1 MARNTTVG
9 KGLVLALLA
18 VLVCSVAGSST
29 RYAYSKGYGRAASQT
44 YHGVRGKAYRETV
57 TTAYDE
63 KTHVASHGDA
73 RKGNGHSEKGYS
85 QAPPLP
91 KLLYLEVDK
100 CVCAE
105 VESKE
110 CCAYVEHI
118 CGWYDHIRLDCYTA
132 KDLCM
137 EVTEDT
143 GYWKVKAHE
152 SAVAKV
158 KALFEGQLDI
168 CDAPASAPVQVEAP
182 PGPDGRP
189 GTPGTP
195 GAQGANGDKG
205 DPGTPGHSG
214 QPGPQGPRG
223 QDGVPGQPG
232 ARGEAGAAGRDG
244 TPGNPGIPGAMGE
257 RGARGPAGAPGGAG
271 QPGAPGN
278 PGQLGYPGR
287 DGADGQPGADGA
299 PGVQG
304 APGDPGPVG
313 APGLIGDAGRP
324 GARGIP
330 GEDGKDGWHGVDGT
344 PGRDGRDGTA
354 GRDGADG
361 QPGRPGTPG
370 QPGTP
375 GTPGQ
380 PGAPGGYADHHGAK
394 HRTDDQYHNMPGDHA
409 GHAAAQGEQGGDDQY
424 YVVPGDHAGGTAT
437 TGEQGRYETYF
448 DDGGRGRSETGDGWL
463 TFRGGELCGPLGRQ
477 ALNSAVQEPI
487 TQTCP
492 DRLLVAC

>member
-1 MARNTTVG
+1 
-9 KGLVLALLA
+9 
-18 VLVCSVAGSST
+18 SST

-143 GYWKVKAHE
+143 GYWKFKAHE

-158 KALFEGQLDI
+158 KALFEGELDI
-168 CDAPASAPVQVEAP
+168 CGEWARSFHRSPISLLGRIPSHPLVPVSRDWPIFRGFMEQTHRHPLKFKWKRLPALMDDPAHPALPEPRARRATKATPALQDTAASRGPRDHADRTVFPASL
-182 PGPDGRP
+182 
-189 GTPGTP
+189 
-195 GAQGANGDKG
+195 
-205 DPGTPGHSG
+205 
-214 QPGPQGPRG
+214 
-223 QDGVPGQPG
+223 
-232 ARGEAGAAGRDG
+232 
-244 TPGNPGIPGAMGE
+244 E
-257 RGARGPAGAPGGAG
+257 RGAKRERLDVMA
-271 QPGAPGN
+271 
-278 PGQLGYPGR
+278 R
-287 DGADGQPGADGA
+287 
-299 PGVQG
+299 QG

-330 GEDGKDGWHGVDGT
+330 GEDGRDGWHGVDGT

-394 HRTDDQYHNMPGDHA
+394 HGTDDQYYEVPGDHA
-409 GHAAAQGEQGGDDQY
+409 GHAAAQGEQGENDQY
-424 YVVPGDHAGGTAT
+424 YVVPGDHAGGTVI
-437 TGEQGRYETYF
+437 TGEEGRDETNF
-448 DDGGRGRSETGDGWL
+448 DDGGR
-463 TFRGGELCGPLGRQ
+463 
-477 ALNSAVQEPI
+477 
-487 TQTCP
+487 
-492 DRLLVAC
+492 